1 MVIHDKTM
9 ANQFNPDQPVNKQ
22 CEQIIPLTGV
32 EVNSKLDLDD
42 YKRKSF
48 FFTVSNVPGNI
59 QPAFTFCCLT
69 SVERDKWVEVVLN
82 LSNLAVNLSDMQTD
96 CKILRHKLLSA
107 TTLLKM
113 NVGERLLENIL
124 SGKYKRGSRRYEEV
138 RVHLDDYFKIWEGV
152 MSRKMKVHDEL
163 LAFNMAI
170 GGPVE
175 DGGDEFAGRGD
186 GGNKISYEHGAREV
200 LYDQSS
206 VSESRNEH
214 GGLVSDLNNEKSSGK
229 FGSSLSNNDPRKG
242 IIGMSNDRT
251 IGPSEN
257 RRIVRSKN
265 RVIGSSENITIILSG
280 DSEINPSGDRIVGLS
295 GDKKVGSSGV
305 GTIGPSGDRPVGSS
319 RFRSIGPSGDRI
331 VGPSGE
337 RTVVPSVDRTIGP
350 SGDRPVGSSRVRTIG
365 PSGERTV
372 GPSGDRKVGFPEDKT
387 VDPSGHKKIG
397 PSVDRKTGSS
407 GDIKGGSSWD
417 TINSTSHGGRISN
430 KKKKQS
436 RFGTKQI
443 NESDKSDKE
452 SIHRSTPKSKQGTK
466 ESVVVNHS
474 HRLGNNNSQRYSP
487 SVASSTGQSSFSD
500 VVNKAVAE
508 FGGRLPG
515 EDAETKKS
523 ILLRKIV
530 AEFKKN
536 PQSKVDLSK
545 ISAKLADKFN

>member
-1 MVIHDKTM
+1 MFAFIDSFAKLMVIHDKTM

-48 FFTVSNVPGNI
+48 FFTVTNVPGNI

-319 RFRSIGPSGDRI
+319 R
-331 VGPSGE
+331 
-337 RTVVPSVDRTIGP
+337 
-350 SGDRPVGSSRVRTIG
+350 VRTIG

-372 GPSGDRKVGFPEDKT
+372 GPSGDRKVGFPADKT

-417 TINSTSHGGRISN
+417 TISSTSHGGRISN

-452 SIHRSTPKSKQGTK
+452 SIHRSTPKSKQRTK

-474 HRLGNNNSQRYSP
+474 HRLGNNNSQKYSP